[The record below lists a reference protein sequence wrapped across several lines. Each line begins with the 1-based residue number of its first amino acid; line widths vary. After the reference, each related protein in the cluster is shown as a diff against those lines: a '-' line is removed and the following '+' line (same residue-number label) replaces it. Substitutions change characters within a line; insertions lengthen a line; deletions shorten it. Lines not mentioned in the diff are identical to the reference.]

1 MRAILDVVM
10 MALQF
15 YTYLVIANVV
25 MSLLFQFKVIDWS
38 NQIVRQIWNAVAALT
53 EPVLQ
58 RIRAVLPAMG
68 GLDLSPLV
76 LLFGIYFV
84 QNVISRYIYPNVF

>member
-1 MRAILDVVM
+1 MRSILDVVL

-25 MSLLFQFKVIDWS
+25 MSLLFQFNVIDWS
-38 NQIVRQIWNAVAALT
+38 NRTVRQIWNAVAALT

-58 RIRAVLPAMG
+58 RIRAMLPAMG
-68 GLDLSPLV
+68 GLDLSPLL
-76 LLFGIYFV
+76 LLFGIYFI
-84 QNVISRYIYPNVF
+84 QSVISRYIYPNVF

>member
-1 MRAILDVVM
+1 MRAILDVVL

-38 NQIVRQIWNAVAALT
+38 NQIVRQIWSAVAALT

-58 RIRAVLPAMG
+58 RIRAMLPAMG

-84 QNVISRYIYPNVF
+84 QNVIVRYIYPNVF

>member
-25 MSLLFQFKVIDWS
+25 MSLLFQFNVIDWS
-38 NQIVRQIWNAVAALT
+38 NRTVRQIWNAVAALT

-58 RIRAVLPAMG
+58 RIRAILPAMG

-84 QNVISRYIYPNVF
+84 QSVIGRYIYPNVF

>member
-25 MSLLFQFKVIDWS
+25 MSLLFQFKVIDWA
-38 NQIVRQIWNAVAALT
+38 NQTVRQIWNAVAALT

-58 RIRAVLPAMG
+58 RIRAVLPATG

-76 LLFGIYFV
+76 LLLGIYFV
-84 QNVISRYIYPNVF
+84 QNVIARYIYPNVF

>member
-1 MRAILDVVM
+1 MRAILDVVL

-38 NQIVRQIWNAVAALT
+38 NQIVRQIWSAVAALT

-58 RIRAVLPAMG
+58 RIRAMLPAMG

-76 LLFGIYFV
+76 LLFAIYFV
-84 QNVISRYIYPNVF
+84 QNVIVRYIYPNVF

>member
-1 MRAILDVVM
+1 MRAILDVVL

-38 NQIVRQIWNAVAALT
+38 NQIVRQIWSAVAALT

-58 RIRAVLPAMG
+58 RVRAMLPAMG

-76 LLFGIYFV
+76 LLFAIYFV
-84 QNVISRYIYPNVF
+84 QNVIVRYIYPNVF

>member
-1 MRAILDVVM
+1 MRSILDVLM

-25 MSLLFQFKVIDWS
+25 MSLLFQFNIIDWS
-38 NQIVRQIWNAVAALT
+38 NQMVRQIWNAVAALT

-58 RIRAVLPAMG
+58 RIRAVLPAIG

-84 QNVISRYIYPNVF
+84 QNVIMRYVYPNVF

>member
-1 MRAILDVVM
+1 MRAILDVVLL
-10 MALQF
+10 ALQF

-25 MSLLFQFKVIDWS
+25 MSLLFQFNVIDWS
-38 NQIVRQIWNAVAALT
+38 NQMVRQIWNAVAAIT

-58 RIRAVLPAMG
+58 RIRAVMPALG

-76 LLFGIYFV
+76 LLFGIYFL
-84 QNVISRYIYPNVF
+84 QNIIVRYVYPNVF

>member
-1 MRAILDVVM
+1 MRAILDVVL

-38 NQIVRQIWNAVAALT
+38 NQIVRQIWSAVAALT
-53 EPVLQ
+53 EPALQ
-58 RIRAVLPAMG
+58 RIRAMLPAMG

-76 LLFGIYFV
+76 LLFAIYFV
-84 QNVISRYIYPNVF
+84 QNVIVRYIYPNVF

>member
-1 MRAILDVVM
+1 M

-25 MSLLFQFKVIDWS
+25 MSLLFQFNVIDWS
-38 NQIVRQIWNAVAALT
+38 NQTVRQIWNAVAALT

-58 RIRAVLPAMG
+58 RIRAILPAMG

-84 QNVISRYIYPNVF
+84 QNVIGRYIYPNVF